1 MIPLV
6 DLKAQYATI
15 RMEID
20 AAIQRVLDST
30 AFILGREVAQFED
43 AFAAYCGAP
52 YAVGVSSGTAAL
64 HLALLACGVGPGDE
78 VITSPHTFIATA
90 EAISHCGARP
100 VFVDI
105 DPVSYNLDVQRV
117 EAAIGGRTKAVVAV
131 HLYGNPVDMEQLLA
145 VTRRRGIHV
154 IEDAAQA
161 HGAMI
166 KGQRVGTFGTAG
178 CFSFYPGKNLGAY
191 GDAGMVVSNDPEVAA
206 RVRLLRDHGR
216 REKYVHEAV
225 GYGYRLDALQAAVLH
240 VKLRHLDQWNLRR
253 RHAARRY
260 CELLTASNVVLPYT
274 APHAEPVYHLFVVRT
289 PERDRVLEHL
299 QAHGIG
305 AGVHYPIPVH
315 LQPVYAPLGLQPGSF
330 PHAERAAR
338 EVLSLPLYP
347 EITVAQQ
354 QEVTAALHAAIGDV
368 VSRGRAE
375 LR

>member
-1 MIPLV
+1 VIPLV
-6 DLKAQYATI
+6 DLRAQYATI
-15 RMEID
+15 RTEVD
-20 AAIQRVLDST
+20 AAMQRVLDSST
-30 AFILGREVAQFED
+30 FILGHEVAQFED
-43 AFAAYCGAP
+43 AFTAYCGAQH
-52 YAVGVSSGTAAL
+52 AVGVSSGTAAL

-90 EAISHCGARP
+90 EAISHCGALP

-105 DPVSYNLDVQRV
+105 DPESYNLDQQQV

-131 HLYGNPVDMEQLLA
+131 HLYGNPVDMEQLVA

-161 HGAMI
+161 HGALY

-225 GYGYRLDALQAAVLH
+225 GYGDRLDALHAAVLH
-240 VKLRHLDQWNLRR
+240 VKLRYLDQWNLQRR
-253 RHAARRY
+253 RAARRY
-260 CELLTASNVVLPYT
+260 CELLTASNVGLPYT
-274 APHAEPVYHLFVVRT
+274 ARHAEPVYHLFVVRT
-289 PERDRVLEHL
+289 PERDRVLGYL

-315 LQPVYAPLGLQPGSF
+315 LQPAYAPLGLRPGSF

-347 EITVAQQ
+347 EIAAAQQ
-354 QEVTAALHAAIGDV
+354 QEVAAALRAAVGDV
-368 VSRGRAE
+368 ASRGRAE

>member
-15 RMEID
+15 RTEVD

-78 VITSPHTFIATA
+78 VITTPHTFIATA

-117 EAAIGGRTKAVVAV
+117 EAAIGGRTKAAVAV
-131 HLYGNPVDMEQLLA
+131 HLYGHPVDMDQLLA
-145 VTRRRGIHV
+145 VTRRRGIHL

-161 HGAMI
+161 HGAI
-166 KGQRVGTFGTAG
+166 FKGRRVGTFGTAG

-206 RVRLLRDHGR
+206 RVRLRRDHGR

-225 GYGYRLDALQAAVLH
+225 GYGDRMDALHAAVLH
-240 VKLRHLDQWNLRR
+240 VKLRYLDQWNLRR
-253 RHAARRY
+253 REAARRY
-260 CELLTASNVVLPYT
+260 CELLTACNVVLPYT

-315 LQPVYAPLGLQPGSF
+315 LQPAYAPLGLQPGSF
-330 PHAERAAR
+330 PHAEQAAR

-347 EITVAQQ
+347 EITAGQQ
-354 QEVTAALHAAIGDV
+354 QEVAAAVRAAVADV
-368 VSRGRAE
+368 VSCGRAE
-375 LR
+375 RR